1 MGHRVTCNLYA
12 EYHQFYL
19 LDEGVSPKI
28 PTDFAREDLIPRLVV
43 RPHLVM
49 VLTFQPNRVGI
60 AVEVRDDEPPLDTSA
75 WDHVAE
81 CSAELPTGRLA
92 VDRCVGGVA
101 ARLAVPPGWYR
112 VRVCLG
118 GIRRWRDVPE
128 GEDPPES
135 YEVAVWQGRPG
146 PLEVRKQWGG
156 PLSV

>member
-1 MGHRVTCNLYA
+1 MACHLYA

-19 LDEGVSPKI
+19 RDEGVGSKI
-28 PTDFAREDLIPRLVV
+28 PTDFARADLMPRLVV

-60 AVEVRDDEPPLDTSA
+60 VVEALDEEPPLNTSA

-81 CSAELPTGRLA
+81 CSLELSTGRLA

-101 ARLAVPPGWYR
+101 ARLVVPSGWYR

-118 GIRRWRDVPE
+118 GIRGWRDVLE

-135 YEVAVWQGRPG
+135 YEVAVWRGRTG
-146 PLEVRKQWGG
+146 PVEVRKQWGG